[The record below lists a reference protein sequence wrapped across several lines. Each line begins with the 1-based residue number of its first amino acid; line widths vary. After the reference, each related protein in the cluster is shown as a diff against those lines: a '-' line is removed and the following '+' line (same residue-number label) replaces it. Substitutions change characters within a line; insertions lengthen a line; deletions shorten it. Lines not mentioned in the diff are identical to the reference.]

1 MGSKSRWAQLYPE
14 RKKRQ
19 TRRWEEIESLFSRYE
34 REWSPA
40 AWKCFVYREG
50 SYLLLRFIALCIFLY
65 FITDKLDPKNLAIL
79 ILTSY
84 MLLDILISNTSVA
97 FVTMKPINT
106 LRSFFLTLFSF
117 LHLIIAYSVFY
128 KFFGDQ
134 FNTTMC
140 NTQII
145 YFSTV
150 TITTLGYGDYAPTGL
165 GTQWLV
171 VFQLLTGV
179 FFLAGVLA
187 RIISLKRNST
197 EANDR
202 HG

>member
-1 MGSKSRWAQLYPE
+1 LGSKSRWAHLYPE
-14 RKKRQ
+14 RKERQ
-19 TRRWEEIESLFSRYE
+19 TQCWEKIESLFCRYE

-50 SYLLLRFIALCIFLY
+50 SYLLVRFITLCLFLY
-65 FITDKLDPKNLAIL
+65 VITNKLRLLNFIIL
-79 ILTSY
+79 ILTIY
-84 MLLDILISNTSVA
+84 LLLDILISNTSIA

-106 LRSFFLTLFSF
+106 LRSFFLTLFAFS
-117 LHLIIAYSVFY
+117 HVIVAYGILY

-134 FNTTMC
+134 FNSPMC
-140 NTQII
+140 NTQVI

-165 GTQWLV
+165 VAQWLV
-171 VFQLLTGV
+171 VLQVLTGV
-179 FFLAGVLA
+179 FFLAGVIA
-187 RIISLKRNST
+187 RIISLKNAP